1 MDRTTA
7 DRSGGLVLPR
17 RKFLAGLAGIIAAP
31 AIVRAASLMPVRA
44 YDEMEF
50 SGFFSR
56 IPVDQMPDMALYQ
69 QLMEITRRAFVPRI
83 WLSIQETSPLAE
95 LIQRR
100 A

>member
-1 MDRTTA
+1 MTIE
-7 DRSGGLVLPR
+7 LPR

-31 AIVRAASLMPVRA
+31 AIVRAASIMPVRS

-56 IPVDQMPDMALYQ
+56 IPVDQLPDISLYQ
-69 QLMEITRRAFVPRI
+69 QLVVITRRAIVPR
-83 WLSIQETSPLAE
+83 LYTDVFETSPLLK
-95 LIQRR
+95 LIQPV